1 MSKIVG
7 IDLGTT
13 FSALSYIDD
22 AGRPVVVYNDDGQN
36 ITPSCV
42 HEIEKNTFV
51 VGESARKEWG
61 VSKKAAAAR
70 FKRDMGTT
78 KTYKINNH
86 EFSPTDLST
95 FVLKKLK
102 QDSEKEIGK
111 IAEASVTIP
120 ANFGHDAREATL
132 LAAKNAGLN
141 VKYIIDEPTAA
152 ALYYAYKEGKSLSG
166 HYVVYDLGG
175 GTFDVSVIKVK
186 NQNIEIVAS
195 EGVSKLGGYDF
206 DTELKKLVAKKFK
219 EKTSQVLKD
228 DEYNE
233 NDAENDKKSLSKR
246 DKVRVSVGKTNIEI
260 TRVEFEESI
269 SSLIAQTE
277 MLCETVLDN
286 AKIKVQDIKAVFFAG
301 GSTRIPAIVNSVKK
315 IFKKEPISTVN
326 VDEVVALGA
335 SLYAAF
341 KNDGSLLTST
351 QKESVSKLSVDECT
365 HNYFGTYMQTNDEET
380 GQILLVNDVIIPRG
394 KKIPVSITKDYY
406 TPLND
411 MESIT
416 CRVTE
421 SKEEEK
427 DIKFVKL
434 IWEGQLEF
442 NSKRPAGTKISVTFS
457 FTENKTMNCEFLDE
471 ETSVKKEIDLSF
483 DSLHEQ
489 KNTVEDIDKF
499 LVE

>member
-22 AGRPVVVYNDDGQN
+22 SGRPVVVYNEDGQN

-78 KTYKINNH
+78 KTSKINNH

-102 QDSEKEIGK
+102 QDSEKEIGE

-141 VKYIIDEPTAA
+141 VKFIIDEPTAA

-206 DTELKKLVAKKFK
+206 DTELKKLVAKKYK
-219 EKTSQVLKD
+219 EKTGQQLQD
-228 DEYNE
+228 DDYNE

-246 DKVRVSVGKTNIEI
+246 DKIRVAVGKTNIEV
-260 TRVEFEESI
+260 TRLEFEESI
-269 SSLIAQTE
+269 SSLLTQTE
-277 MLCETVLDN
+277 MLCETVLDT
-286 AKIKVQDIKAVFFAG
+286 AKVKIKDIKEVFFAG
-301 GSTRIPAIVNSVKK
+301 GSTRIPAVVNSVKK

-341 KNDGSLLTST
+341 KNDGSLLSSI

-365 HNYFGTYMQTNDEET
+365 HNYFGTFVNT
-380 GQILLVNDVIIPRG
+380 GLNEAGHIEIENDVIIARG
-394 KKIPVSITKDYY
+394 KKIPISETKEFFTPYDDMDAITVS
-406 TPLND
+406 
-411 MESIT
+411 
-416 CRVTE
+416 VTE
-421 SKEEEK
+421 SKEDER
-427 DIKFVKL
+427 DVKFVKT
-434 IWEGQLEF
+434 IWTGRLNFPEKRAAG
-442 NSKRPAGTKISVTFS
+442 SKILVTYS
-457 FTENKTMNCEFLDE
+457 FTENKTMTCDFVDE
-471 ETSVKKEIDLSF
+471 QSSIKESIDLSF
-483 DSLHEQ
+483 DSLHET
-489 KNTVEDIDKF
+489 KNSIEDINKF

>member
-102 QDSEKEIGK
+102 QDSEKEIGE

-132 LAAKNAGLN
+132 VAAKNAGLN
-141 VKYIIDEPTAA
+141 VKFIIDEPTAA

-166 HYVVYDLGG
+166 YYVVYDLGG
-175 GTFDVSVIKVK
+175 GTFDVSIINVK
-186 NQNIEIVAS
+186 NQNIEIIAS
-195 EGVSKLGGYDF
+195 EGVSNLGGYDF
-206 DTELKKLVAKKFK
+206 DCELKKLVGKKFK
-219 EKTSQVLKD
+219 DKTGKSLND
-228 DEYNE
+228 DDYND

-246 DKVRVSVGKTNIEI
+246 DKVRVAVGKTNIEI
-260 TRVEFEESI
+260 TRTEFEESI

-277 MLCETVLDN
+277 MLCETVIDN
-286 AKIKVQDIKAVFFAG
+286 AKIKVQDIKEVFFAG
-301 GSTRIPAIVNSVKK
+301 GSTRIPSVVNSVKK
-315 IFKKEPISTVN
+315 VFKKEPISTVN
-326 VDEVVALGA
+326 VDEVVSLGA

-341 KNDGSLLTST
+341 KNDGSLLSSA

-365 HNYFGTYMQTNDEET
+365 HNYFGTIVHSVDPDSGKVED
-380 GQILLVNDVIIPRG
+380 VNSVIIPRG
-394 KKIPVSITKDYY
+394 EKIPVSATKDYY
-406 TPLND
+406 TPTKD
-411 MESIT
+411 MESIIIS
-416 CRVTE
+416 VTE

-427 DIKFVKL
+427 DTKFVKL
-434 IWEGQLEF
+434 IWEGELKF
-442 NSKRPAGTKISVTFS
+442 NSKRPAGTKIVVTFS

-471 ETSVKKEIDLSF
+471 ETSIKKEIDLSF

-489 KNTVEDIDKF
+489 KNSIEDIDKF